1 MLDEGVRKG
10 LEKFSSEVTKNAKS
24 ILRKKKKNSSLE
36 ASISA
41 QVVKQNDRFELQF
54 FMNDYWEYVDAGVKG
69 AGGKRADKKIDGKLV
84 QGKPWKL
91 KKVTNNKFKYT
102 DKAPPISVFG
112 NWIKKKGL
120 QPRDAKGKFTSTLGL
135 KHALSKVVFHTGIET
150 TNFFEDSFYNEL
162 DRAVELIEEEVIN
175 AIILEL

>member
-1 MLDEGVRKG
+1 MLDDAVRDG
-10 LEKFSSEVTKNAKS
+10 LDKFSSEVTKNAKS
-24 ILRKKKKNSSLE
+24 ILRKKKGKSALE
-36 ASISA
+36 ASIRA
-41 QVVKQNDRFELQF
+41 QTVKQRGKLELQF

-69 AGGKRADKKIDGKLV
+69 AGGTRKYKDGEKLDSP
-84 QGKPWKL
+84 KPWKL

-102 DKAPPISVFG
+102 DKAPPINAFG

-135 KHALSKVVFHTGIET
+135 KFALSKVVFHTGIET

-162 DRAVELIEEEVIN
+162 DRMVDIIEEEVYN
-175 AIILEL
+175 AIIIEI

>member
-1 MLDEGVRKG
+1 MLDEGVRKA

-24 ILRKKKKNSSLE
+24 ILRKKKKDSSLE

-41 QVVKQNDRFELQF
+41 QVVAQNDKFELQF

-69 AGGKRADKKIDGKLV
+69 AGGMRKYKNGEKLDDP
-84 QGKPWKL
+84 KPWKL

-102 DKAPPISVFG
+102 KNAPPIDAFG

-120 QPRDAKGKFTSTLGL
+120 QPRDAKGKFIST
-135 KHALSKVVFHTGIET
+135 KDFKFALSKVVFHTGIET

-162 DRAVELIEEEVIN
+162 DRMVDIIEEEVYN
-175 AIILEL
+175 AIIIEI